1 MAPTRPPVGPS
12 PIWPKLVRPRRR
24 LTDAYH
30 FDNLPYALP
39 TGGVPMQFDQLN
51 RREFITLF
59 GGAAAAWPLAARA
72 QQPAMPVIGYLDTA
86 SASTTKHLVA
96 AFHEGLSAGGYD
108 EGRNVAIEYRWSDG
122 DYDKLPSLAAD
133 LVRRNVAVI
142 ATINTPT
149 ILAAKA
155 ATKTI
160 PIVFAVG
167 VDPIKFGLV
176 ESLNRPGGNLTGLT
190 QLNIEMEA
198 KRVQLLHELAPSA
211 ATIALL
217 INPSSPAYSE
227 AATESAQTAARV
239 LGMRLLV
246 LNASTP
252 SGIETAFVTLAE
264 DRVRLLLVSGDSF
277 LVAQREQIVALA
289 ARHAVPT
296 LYHRR
301 EFTAVGGLMSYGP
314 PLSEAYYVVGDFTG
328 RILKGKKPAD
338 IPVHQSTKFEL
349 VLNLKTAKALAVG
362 MPATLLAIAD
372 EVIE

>member
-1 MAPTRPPVGPS
+1 M
-12 PIWPKLVRPRRR
+12 RRR
-24 LTDAYH
+24 ELLSLIGSTA
-30 FDNLPYALP
+30 
-39 TGGVPMQFDQLN
+39 V
-51 RREFITLF
+51 
-59 GGAAAAWPLAARA
+59 AWPFAARA
-72 QQPAMPVIGYLDTA
+72 QQSALPVIGYMDTA
-86 SASTTKHLVA
+86 SASTTAHLVE
-96 AFHEGLSAGGYD
+96 AFRRGLSAAGYD
-108 EGRNVAIEYRWSDG
+108 EIRNVTIEYRWADG

-176 ESLNRPGGNLTGLT
+176 ESLNRPAGNLTGLT
-190 QLNIEMEA
+190 QLNVEIEA
-198 KRVQLLHELAPSA
+198 KQVQLLHDLAPSA
-211 ATIALL
+211 TTIAFL

-227 AATESAQTAARV
+227 AATESAQGAARV
-239 LGMRLLV
+239 LGVRLLV

-252 SGIETAFVTLAE
+252 SDIETAFVTLAKE
-264 DRVRLLLVSGDSF
+264 RVRLLLVSGDSF
-277 LVAQREQIVALA
+277 LVAQRDQLVGLA
-289 ARHAVPT
+289 AQHVVPT

-314 PLSEAYYVVGDFTG
+314 SLPEAYYVVGDFTG
-328 RILKGKKPAD
+328 RILNGKKPAD

-349 VLNLKTAKALAVG
+349 VINVKTARALG
-362 MPATLLAIAD
+362 LTMPATLLTIAD

>member
-1 MAPTRPPVGPS
+1 M
-12 PIWPKLVRPRRR
+12 RRR
-24 LTDAYH
+24 ELLSLIGST
-30 FDNLPYALP
+30 AL
-39 TGGVPMQFDQLN
+39 
-51 RREFITLF
+51 
-59 GGAAAAWPLAARA
+59 AWPFAARA
-72 QQPAMPVIGYLDTA
+72 QQSSLPVIGYMDTA
-86 SASTTKHLVA
+86 SASTTRHLLA
-96 AFHEGLSAGGYD
+96 AFHEGLRTAGYD
-108 EGRNVAIEYRWSDG
+108 EGRNVAIEYRWPDG

-190 QLNIEMEA
+190 QLNVEIEA
-198 KRVQLLHELAPSA
+198 KQVQLLHDLAPSA
-211 ATIALL
+211 TIIAFL

-227 AATESAQTAARV
+227 AATESAQGAARV
-239 LGMRLLV
+239 LGVRLLV
-246 LNASTP
+246 LNATTP
-252 SGIETAFVTLAE
+252 SDIETAFVTLAKE
-264 DRVRLLLVSGDSF
+264 RVRLLLVSGDSF
-277 LVAQREQIVALA
+277 LVAQRDQLVGLA
-289 ARHAVPT
+289 AQHVVPT

-314 PLSEAYYVVGDFTG
+314 SLPEAYYVVGDFTG
-328 RILKGKKPAD
+328 RILNGKKPAD

-349 VLNLKTAKALAVG
+349 VINVKTARALG
-362 MPATLLAIAD
+362 LTMPATLLTIAD

>member
-1 MAPTRPPVGPS
+1 M
-12 PIWPKLVRPRRR
+12 RRR
-24 LTDAYH
+24 ELLSLIGSTA
-30 FDNLPYALP
+30 
-39 TGGVPMQFDQLN
+39 V
-51 RREFITLF
+51 
-59 GGAAAAWPLAARA
+59 AWPFAARA
-72 QQPAMPVIGYLDTA
+72 QQSALPVIGYMDTA
-86 SASTTKHLVA
+86 SASTTAHLVE
-96 AFHEGLSAGGYD
+96 AFRRGLSAAGYD
-108 EGRNVAIEYRWSDG
+108 EIRNVTIEYRWADG

-190 QLNIEMEA
+190 QLNVEIEA
-198 KRVQLLHELAPSA
+198 KQVQLLHDLAPSA
-211 ATIALL
+211 TTIAFL

-227 AATESAQTAARV
+227 AATESAQGAARV
-239 LGMRLLV
+239 LGVRLLV

-252 SGIETAFVTLAE
+252 SDIETAFVTLAKE
-264 DRVRLLLVSGDSF
+264 RVRLLLVSGDSF
-277 LVAQREQIVALA
+277 LVAQRDQLVGLA
-289 ARHAVPT
+289 AQHVVPT

-314 PLSEAYYVVGDFTG
+314 SLPEAYYVVGDFTG
-328 RILKGKKPAD
+328 RILNGKKPAD

-349 VLNLKTAKALAVG
+349 VINVKTAKALG
-362 MPATLLAIAD
+362 LTMPATLLTIAD
-372 EVIE
+372 EVID

>member
-1 MAPTRPPVGPS
+1 M
-12 PIWPKLVRPRRR
+12 RRR
-24 LTDAYH
+24 ELLSLIGSTA
-30 FDNLPYALP
+30 
-39 TGGVPMQFDQLN
+39 V
-51 RREFITLF
+51 
-59 GGAAAAWPLAARA
+59 AWPFAARA
-72 QQPAMPVIGYLDTA
+72 QQSALPVIGYMDTA
-86 SASTTKHLVA
+86 SASTTAHLVE
-96 AFHEGLSAGGYD
+96 AFRRGLSAAGYD
-108 EGRNVAIEYRWSDG
+108 EIRNVTIEYRWADG

-176 ESLNRPGGNLTGLT
+176 ESLNRPAGNLTGLT
-190 QLNIEMEA
+190 QLNVEIEA
-198 KRVQLLHELAPSA
+198 KQVQLLHDLAPSA
-211 ATIALL
+211 TTIAFL

-227 AATESAQTAARV
+227 AATESAQGAARV
-239 LGMRLLV
+239 LGVRLLI

-252 SGIETAFVTLAE
+252 SDIETAFATLAE
-264 DRVRLLLVSGDSF
+264 ERVRLLLVSGDSF
-277 LVAQREQIVALA
+277 LVAQRDQLVGLA
-289 ARHAVPT
+289 AQHVVPT

-314 PLSEAYYVVGDFTG
+314 SLPEAYYVVGDFTG
-328 RILKGKKPAD
+328 RILNGKKPAD

-349 VLNLKTAKALAVG
+349 VINVKTARALG
-362 MPATLLAIAD
+362 LTMPATLLTIAD

>member
-1 MAPTRPPVGPS
+1 M
-12 PIWPKLVRPRRR
+12 
-24 LTDAYH
+24 
-30 FDNLPYALP
+30 FD
-39 TGGVPMQFDQLN
+39 LN
-51 RREFITLF
+51 RRHFITLL
-59 GGAAAAWPLAARA
+59 GGAAAWPLAAHA

-122 DYDKLPSLAAD
+122 DYNKLPSLAAD

-176 ESLNRPGGNLTGLT
+176 ESLNHPGGNLTGLT

-211 ATIALL
+211 TTIALL

-227 AATESAQTAARV
+227 AATESAQSAARV
-239 LGMRLLV
+239 LGIRLLV

-252 SGIETAFVTLAE
+252 SGIETTFVTLAE
-264 DRVRLLLVSGDSF
+264 ERVRLLLVSGDSF

-328 RILKGKKPAD
+328 RILKGKKPID

-349 VLNLKTAKALAVG
+349 VLNLKTAMTLALT

>member
-1 MAPTRPPVGPS
+1 M
-12 PIWPKLVRPRRR
+12 RRR
-24 LTDAYH
+24 ELLSLIGSTA
-30 FDNLPYALP
+30 
-39 TGGVPMQFDQLN
+39 V
-51 RREFITLF
+51 
-59 GGAAAAWPLAARA
+59 AWPFAARA
-72 QQPAMPVIGYLDTA
+72 QQSALPVIGYMDTA
-86 SASTTKHLVA
+86 SASTTAHLVE
-96 AFHEGLSAGGYD
+96 AFRRGLSAAGYD
-108 EGRNVAIEYRWSDG
+108 EIRNVTIEYRWADG

-190 QLNIEMEA
+190 QLNVEIEA
-198 KRVQLLHELAPSA
+198 KQVQLLHDLAPSA
-211 ATIALL
+211 TTIAFL

-227 AATESAQTAARV
+227 AATESAQGAARV
-239 LGMRLLV
+239 LGVRLLV

-252 SGIETAFVTLAE
+252 SDIETAFVTLAKE
-264 DRVRLLLVSGDSF
+264 RVRLLLVSGDSF
-277 LVAQREQIVALA
+277 LVAQRDQLVGLA
-289 ARHAVPT
+289 AQHVVPT

-314 PLSEAYYVVGDFTG
+314 SLPEAYYVVGDFTG
-328 RILKGKKPAD
+328 RILNGKKPAD

-349 VLNLKTAKALAVG
+349 VINVKTARALG
-362 MPATLLAIAD
+362 LTMPATLLTIAD

>member
-1 MAPTRPPVGPS
+1 M
-12 PIWPKLVRPRRR
+12 RRR
-24 LTDAYH
+24 ELLSLIGSTA
-30 FDNLPYALP
+30 
-39 TGGVPMQFDQLN
+39 V
-51 RREFITLF
+51 
-59 GGAAAAWPLAARA
+59 AWPFAARA
-72 QQPAMPVIGYLDTA
+72 QQSALPVIGYMDTA
-86 SASTTKHLVA
+86 SASTTAHLVE
-96 AFHEGLSAGGYD
+96 AFRRGLSAAGYD
-108 EGRNVAIEYRWSDG
+108 EIRNVTIEYRWADG

-176 ESLNRPGGNLTGLT
+176 ESLNRPAGNLPGLT
-190 QLNIEMEA
+190 QLNVEIEA
-198 KRVQLLHELAPSA
+198 KQVQLLHDLAPSA
-211 ATIALL
+211 TTIAFL

-227 AATESAQTAARV
+227 AATESAQGAARV
-239 LGMRLLV
+239 LGVRLLV

-252 SGIETAFVTLAE
+252 SDIETAFVTLAKE
-264 DRVRLLLVSGDSF
+264 RVRLLLVSGDSF
-277 LVAQREQIVALA
+277 LVAQRDQLVGLA
-289 ARHAVPT
+289 AQHVVPT

-314 PLSEAYYVVGDFTG
+314 SLPEAYYVVGDFTG
-328 RILKGKKPAD
+328 RILNGKKPAD

-349 VLNLKTAKALAVG
+349 VINVKTARALG
-362 MPATLLAIAD
+362 LTMPATLLTIAD

>member
-1 MAPTRPPVGPS
+1 MS
-12 PIWPKLVRPRRR
+12 S
-24 LTDAYH
+24 
-30 FDNLPYALP
+30 
-39 TGGVPMQFDQLN
+39 
-51 RREFITLF
+51 RREFITLL
-59 GGAAAAWPLAARA
+59 GGAAASWPLAARA

-86 SASTTKHLVA
+86 SASTTAHLVA
-96 AFHEGLSAGGYD
+96 AFHEGLSAAGYN
-108 EGRNVAIEYRWSDG
+108 EGRNVAIEYRWPDG
-122 DYDKLPSLAAD
+122 DYDKLPGLAAD

-149 ILAAKA
+149 IPAAKA

-176 ESLNRPGGNLTGLT
+176 DSLNRPGGNLTGLT

-198 KRVQLLHELAPSA
+198 KREQLLYELAPS
-211 ATIALL
+211 TTTVALL
-217 INPSSPAYSE
+217 INPSSSAYSE
-227 AATESAQTAARV
+227 AATESAQSAARV
-239 LGMRLLV
+239 LGIRLLV

-264 DRVRLLLVSGDSF
+264 ERIRLLLVSGDSF
-277 LVAQREQIVALA
+277 LVAQREQLVELA

-314 PLSEAYYVVGDFTG
+314 PLSEAYYHVGNYAG
-328 RILKGKKPAD
+328 RILKGEKPANM
-338 IPVHQSTKFEL
+338 PVYQSTKFDL
-349 VLNLKTAKALAVG
+349 VINLKAAKALG
-362 MPATLLAIAD
+362 IELPPTLLALAD